1 MVKDMWTTKTM
12 VMRFQTETRTLETR
26 RVVCKRYRLS
36 KNFST
41 ICPCSE
47 SLSAAELKSKGLI
60 FLIEYCVPLSEGDI
74 NRCLHARDR
83 KLKAKIGTAT

>member
-1 MVKDMWTTKTM
+1 MVKDMWIAKTM

-26 RVVCKRYRLS
+26 PIVWSHYRLS

-47 SLSAAELKSKGLI
+47 ILSAAELKSKGLI
-60 FLIEYCVPLSEGDI
+60 FLIEYCVPLSEEDI
-74 NRCLHARDR
+74 NKCLHTTDR
-83 KLKAKIGTAT
+83 KLKAKIRTAT